1 MTLVRKHLLRASLAT
16 LFASLFSFGCSDNS
30 TRYFE
35 RDRYPAKLSD
45 WNLLSIK
52 GDHLQIS
59 DETFVYDLNS
69 PLFSDYAH
77 KLRTIF
83 IPKNQMMTFDPEKTF
98 EFPMKSVITK
108 TFFYEKGMEGSVR
121 ISSSWSGDPSEINL
135 KKHRLIE
142 TRLLVKHA
150 DGWEAIPY
158 IWRDD
163 EAHLNLT
170 GSIVR
175 LALEEEPHSLNYLTP
190 SKNQCKSCHATN
202 HTNGEI
208 LPIGPKARHLNK
220 SSPLYAVNQID
231 YLTDKGILSQVAS
244 TIDKN
249 AVYTDMAADLSHR
262 ARSYLDINCG
272 HCHNENGAADTS
284 GLLLDYKNHE
294 LAELGLCKPP
304 IAAGKGSGGRMYS
317 ITPGRPKESIMSY
330 RLSSTH
336 PAAMMPELGRAL
348 VDEAGVALINEWIS
362 SLPGECI

>member
-35 RDRYPAKLSD
+35 RDSYPAKLSD

-52 GDHLQIS
+52 GDNLEIS

-83 IPKNQMMTFDPEKTF
+83 IPENQMMTFDPEKTF
-98 EFPMKSVITK
+98 EFPIKSVITK
-108 TFFYEKGMEGSVR
+108 TFFYEKGMGGSVR

-158 IWRDD
+158 IWRDE

-175 LALEEEPHSLNYLTP
+175 LALDEEPHSLNYLTP
-190 SKNQCKSCHATN
+190 SKN
-202 HTNGEI
+202 
-208 LPIGPKARHLNK
+208 
-220 SSPLYAVNQID
+220 
-231 YLTDKGILSQVAS
+231 
-244 TIDKN
+244 
-249 AVYTDMAADLSHR
+249 
-262 ARSYLDINCG
+262 
-272 HCHNENGAADTS
+272 
-284 GLLLDYKNHE
+284 
-294 LAELGLCKPP
+294 LGV
-304 IAAGKGSGGRMYS
+304 R
-317 ITPGRPKESIMSY
+317 
-330 RLSSTH
+330 
-336 PAAMMPELGRAL
+336 
-348 VDEAGVALINEWIS
+348 
-362 SLPGECI
+362 